1 MSRKTIKPT
10 DVTAIIDTREQAPF
24 DLEPLKQVKGTLTT
38 GDYSIIG
45 LEHVVAVERKSLQDL
60 IGCVGKHR
68 ERFEKEI
75 QRLMA
80 YPVRALV
87 VEADWSN
94 IELKQYRG
102 EVSPNAA
109 LGSIYGWMAKGLPVY
124 MAGDR
129 KRAQDFTTRFLFI
142 AARRRWAESQ
152 AFIKQVIEG

>member
-1 MSRKTIKPT
+1 MSRKTITPH
-10 DVTAIIDTREQAPF
+10 DVTAVIDTREQAPF
-24 DLEPLKQVKGTLTT
+24 DLAPLKQISGTLPT
-38 GDYSIIG
+38 GDYSIVG

-60 IGCVGKHR
+60 IGCIGKGR
-68 ERFEKEI
+68 ERFEREI

-87 VEADWSN
+87 VEANWSN

-102 EVSPNAA
+102 QVNPNAA

-129 KRAQDFTTRFLFI
+129 NRAQEFTTRFLFI

-152 AFIKQVIEG
+152 AFVEQIIKG